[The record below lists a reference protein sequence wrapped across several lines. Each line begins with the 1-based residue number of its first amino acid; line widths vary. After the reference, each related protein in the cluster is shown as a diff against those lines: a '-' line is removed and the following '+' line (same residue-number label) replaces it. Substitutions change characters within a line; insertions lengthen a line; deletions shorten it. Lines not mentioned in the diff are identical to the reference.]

1 MKWYLVAPTYKKS
14 GELSNEYR
22 EGYIDFTSGRSVKF
36 VDQDDEKY
44 IRYASLGDEM
54 FNYPSHMTGCDEFYD
69 NIGYLFISGES
80 LRALLKQLQSI
91 GQSLHFEFLSDDKL
105 TGKPLI
111 RCALADLPEIVTQPS
126 QPPYTGN
133 NDTIT
138 AKLLITSGNNR
149 YTITFEIRR
158 FVVITWSITNT
169 SSHYGVSSNKT
180 PQEPKKENKIMNL
193 GTNLFKDLYFGKA
206 PSQFALSF
214 NNQITYNG
222 KYYSDGALND
232 ACGLTLDFEG
242 LLYIMPT
249 QELKA
254 GDIVAKKGDAFYF
267 DGKNYI
273 SLTSG
278 QKAEYVPT
286 KVFGMTF
293 YSVVKN
299 LAGNMFG
306 TADAKT
312 NPMANML
319 PFLLLGKDNDSDD
332 LVKFMLLSQG
342 GFNFLQPQAT
352 PEKK

>member
-1 MKWYLVAPTYKKS
+1 MQWYLVAPTYKKS
-14 GELSNEYR
+14 GEARNEYR
-22 EGYIDFTSGRSVKF
+22 EGSISTTSGKSIKFIDHYDEKF
-36 VDQDDEKY
+36 VRYALLRDEMLERFDNTYIGTDEFDDEVGY
-44 IRYASLGDEM
+44 IFICGECLRKLVER
-54 FNYPSHMTGCDEFYD
+54 FNTQEIID
-69 NIGYLFISGES
+69 
-80 LRALLKQLQSI
+80 
-91 GQSLHFEFLSDDKL
+91 FEFLSDDKL
-105 TGKPLI
+105 TEKPII
-111 RCALADLPEIVTQPS
+111 RFPI
-126 QPPYTGN
+126 QPPTVWGSYNSNTTYTVEFFYN
-133 NDTIT
+133 NHKVNI
-138 AKLLITSGNNR
+138 
-149 YTITFEIRR
+149 EIRD
-158 FVVITWSITNT
+158 FFMTNMSITT
-169 SSHYGVSSNKT
+169 QSGSGVANQYT
-180 PQEPKKENKIMNL
+180 PKQEPKKENKIMNL

-222 KYYSDGALND
+222 KYYADGAVND

-273 SLTSG
+273 SLTTG

-286 KVFGMTF
+286 KVLGMTF

-306 TADAKT
+306 TADSKI

>member
-1 MKWYLVAPTYKKS
+1 MHWYLVAPTYKKS
-14 GELSNEYR
+14 GELRNEYR
-22 EGYIDFTSGRSVKF
+22 EGYIELTTGRSVKF
-36 VDQDDEKY
+36 VDQDDDKY
-44 IRYASLGDEM
+44 IRYASLRDEM
-54 FNYPSHMTGCDEFYD
+54 LSYPSHMMGCDEFHD
-69 NIGYLFISGES
+69 EVGYLFISGES
-80 LRALLKQLQSI
+80 LRELLKQLQGI
-91 GQSLHFEFLSDDKL
+91 GQFLHFEFLSDDNL
-105 TGKPLI
+105 TDKPLI
-111 RCALADLPEIVTQPS
+111 RCALAEAPEITTQPS
-126 QPPYTGN
+126 YTCN
-133 NDTIT
+133 NDAIT

-149 YTITFEIRR
+149 YTITLEISG
-158 FVVITWSITNT
+158 FVITACSITNT
-169 SSHYGVSSNKT
+169 SSSYGVGSIKT

-222 KYYSDGALND
+222 KYYADGAVND
-232 ACGLTLDFEG
+232 ACGLTLDFDG

-254 GDIVAKKGDAFYF
+254 GDIVAKKNDAFYF

-286 KVFGMTF
+286 KVLGMTF

-342 GFNFLQPQAT
+342 GFNFLQPQPT

>member
-1 MKWYLVAPTYKKS
+1 MQWYLVTPTYKKT
-14 GELSNEYR
+14 GELKHEYR
-22 EGYIDFTSGRSVKF
+22 EGYINLTTGRSVKF

-44 IRYASLGDEM
+44 IRYASLRDEILG
-54 FNYPSHMTGCDEFYD
+54 YPSDLRGYDEFD
-69 NIGYLFISGES
+69 DEVGYLFICGES
-80 LRALLKQLQSI
+80 LRKLLEQLQDV

-105 TGKPLI
+105 TEKPLI
-111 RCALADLPEIVTQPS
+111 RCELAEAPEIVWPS
-126 QPPYTGN
+126 YNGGN
-133 NDTIT
+133 PVARAT
-138 AKLLITSGNNR
+138 LLIVSGRNQYIINLKIAGLVL
-149 YTITFEIRR
+149 TAMEIK
-158 FVVITWSITNT
+158 NT
-169 SSHYGVSSNKT
+169 PSSSGVGFIKT

-222 KYYSDGALND
+222 KYYADGAVND

-273 SLTSG
+273 SLTTG

-286 KVFGMTF
+286 KVLGMTF

-306 TADAKT
+306 TADSKT

-342 GFNFLQPQAT
+342 GFNFLQPQAA